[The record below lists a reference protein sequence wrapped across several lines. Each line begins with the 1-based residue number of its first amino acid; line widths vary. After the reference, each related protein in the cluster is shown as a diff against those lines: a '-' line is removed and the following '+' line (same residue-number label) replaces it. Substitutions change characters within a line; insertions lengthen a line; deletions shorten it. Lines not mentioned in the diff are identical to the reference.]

1 MQLVCIMFAY
11 GFCMFSICNYAEIC
25 IMHISRTIGRIF
37 IGKRLGG
44 GLVLKLREPQ
54 QDCICI
60 RASVLYTS
68 FTPDLLQVESMYG
81 LGDRSRGTPGI
92 YPIATATTTLRPP
105 LCRIILPLV
114 SFLSVLS
121 RYSTGGFGGHWY
133 ESEPMMGSMSRV
145 SDSHIALR
153 IQLIKNQKPHH
164 PVKTSGKDLRGR

>member
-1 MQLVCIMFAY
+1 MHNVCIWLLHVLYLQLCRNIHNAY
-11 GFCMFSICNYAEIC
+11 IPYHKAYFYWEEI
-25 IMHISRTIGRIF
+25 G
-37 IGKRLGG
+37 GG
-44 GLVLKLREPQ
+44 GLVLILREPHQ
-54 QDCICI
+54 GCICA

-68 FTPDLLQVESMYG
+68 FTPDLLQVVSIYG

-92 YPIATATTTLRPP
+92 YPIATATTTSRPP

-121 RYSTGGFGGHWY
+121 RCSTGGFRGHWY

-153 IQLIKNQKPHH
+153 I
-164 PVKTSGKDLRGR
+164 